1 MDLSASE
8 ASSII
13 DFASDAELPEDP
25 VEEPVY
31 LGRKREKFFKIIV
44 ERGEGIDKP
53 GTLDEVVMRYCE
65 FSENLSDFQFTT
77 IRMGL
82 GNLPDYIE
90 KGVISMKVNEII
102 DLHVPETMT
111 ETEPKIFRIE
121 LQSFINIHDLHANG
135 MLIKKVLKKSR
146 EIDRINY
153 KDEVKFS
160 LEITQGTSTLQP
172 KVEKFVIIG
181 ISDCD
186 EGLTEILKTMKLS
199 ELSEVTINFSY
210 FCSKFHYKT
219 ISTEPPIVKLEILEL
234 VKLTDVYVNGG
245 FFKRTLIEGS
255 GSTPY
260 PNSQVEFEYTL
271 EYNDQKQQGTITA
284 YLDECAIP
292 SLWQDSI
299 KLMKLHEYCKVECFP
314 NEKSVN
320 LRDSFN
326 EDLNC
331 PVDTPVFHFTL
342 NNVISGAP
350 LYELEDEDKLQI
362 ALRMKKTAADLYR
375 AEKYLRAID
384 KCELGLAAVNPV
396 KDNLELFKD
405 VYVSLQLNVAMSN
418 CKLKEYRTAV
428 VRCDRVLEVAKDEV
442 KVVYRKGVA
451 LKMMFEY
458 GNAIEQ
464 FEMGMEIAKGK
475 NDAAAVRDFCKEIAQ
490 CRVLLENYRKKEKK
504 LYANLFK

>member
-53 GTLDEVVMRYCE
+53 GTLDEVVLRYCE
-65 FSENLSDFQFTT
+65 FSENLSDFQFVT

-82 GNLPDYIE
+82 GNLPSYIE
-90 KGVISMKVNEII
+90 KGVISMKKNEII

-135 MLIKKVLKKSR
+135 MLIKKVINKSK
-146 EIDRINY
+146 ELDRINY
-153 KDEVKFS
+153 KDEVQLS
-160 LEITQGTSTLQP
+160 LEIVQGVKTIQDRVL
-172 KVEKFVIIG
+172 KDVIVG
-181 ISDCD
+181 VSECD
-186 EGLTEILKTMKLS
+186 EGLIEILKTMKLT
-199 ELSEVTINFSY
+199 EISEVTVKFPY
-210 FCSKFHYKT
+210 FCEKFRYKT
-219 ISTEPPIVKLEILEL
+219 ESNEDPVVKIEILGL

-245 FFKRTLIEGS
+245 FFKRTINEGV
-255 GSTPY
+255 GINPY
-260 PNSQVEFEYTL
+260 PNSLVEFEYSL
-271 EYNDQKQQGTITA
+271 EYTDIKKQGTITA
-284 YLDECAIP
+284 YLDECSIP

-299 KLMKLHEYCKVECFP
+299 KLMKLNEYCKIECFP
-314 NEKSVN
+314 NEKSQN
-320 LRDSFN
+320 LRDSFD
-326 EDLNC
+326 EYLNC
-331 PVDTPVFHFTL
+331 PIDTPIIYFTL
-342 NNVISGAP
+342 KNVISGSP

-362 ALRMKKTAADLYR
+362 ALRMKKTAADLFR
-375 AEKYLRAID
+375 AEKFLRAID

-405 VYVSLQLNVAMSN
+405 VYVGLQLNVAMSY
-418 CKLKEYRTAV
+418 CKLKEYRPAV
-428 VRCDRVLEVAKDEV
+428 IRCDRVLEVAKDEF

-458 GNAIEQ
+458 NNAIEQ
-464 FEMGMEIAKGK
+464 FEKGLEIAKEK
-475 NDAAAVRDFCKEIAQ
+475 NNESAVKDFNREIAQ
-490 CRVLLENYRKKEKK
+490 CRLLLENYHKKEKK